1 MDRLAVIGLLAG
13 PVTTSGF
20 VPQVIKGYRSGSM
33 SDVSL
38 FMPLLFMVGMILW
51 LIYGVFLGDLP
62 VVPWNGMAI
71 ILSSVLMALKVR
83 SARQKRKGAEPR
95 VTR

>member
-33 SDVSL
+33 GDVSRFIPKL
-38 FMPLLFMVGMILW
+38 FMAGMMLW

-71 ILSSVLMALKVR
+71 ILN
-83 SARQKRKGAEPR
+83 
-95 VTR
+95 